1 MTGLSNIFLFA
12 GSRSVLVS
20 QWNINDRS
28 TAVFMGHFYSS
39 LASGRDLGAAL
50 REAKTK
56 MIGSGF
62 RHPFYWAAFSLIGC
76 SWGSYSIS
84 NSREAEASSPSLLS
98 RASTVHR

>member
-28 TAVFMGHFYSS
+28 TAVFMRHFYDS
-39 LASGRDLGAAL
+39 LASGREVGAAV
-50 REAKTK
+50 REAKIK
-56 MIGSGF
+56 MIRSKY

-76 SWGSYSIS
+76 SSGSYS
-84 NSREAEASSPSLLS
+84 NLNTREAEANSRLLSS
-98 RASTVHR
+98 RASTVQR